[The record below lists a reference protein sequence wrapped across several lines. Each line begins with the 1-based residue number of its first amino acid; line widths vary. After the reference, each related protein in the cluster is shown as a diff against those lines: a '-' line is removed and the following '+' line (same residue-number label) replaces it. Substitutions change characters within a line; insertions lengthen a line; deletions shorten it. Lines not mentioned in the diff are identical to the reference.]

1 MCYVSPYILLFQLLP
16 FQSFF
21 IQSCNY
27 FFKNNYMRFKLLV
40 FTVSHFLPKEYIRS
54 LSSAEM
60 LVVDSLKLDI
70 VLSCCFAASER
81 RNLNDS

>member
-1 MCYVSPYILLFQLLP
+1 
-16 FQSFF
+16 
-21 IQSCNY
+21 
-27 FFKNNYMRFKLLV
+27 MRFKLLV